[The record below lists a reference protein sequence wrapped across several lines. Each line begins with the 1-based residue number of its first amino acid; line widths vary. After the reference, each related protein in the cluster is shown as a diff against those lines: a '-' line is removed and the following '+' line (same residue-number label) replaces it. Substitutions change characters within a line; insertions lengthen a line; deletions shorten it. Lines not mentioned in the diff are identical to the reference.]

1 MKHALKKAILGSPYT
16 LLSLTSFDFFIFT
29 YLCSFPYLSPFPS
42 FTKMK
47 MIGGNKKDIYPQ
59 KKSENK
65 GKYKGETEN
74 CHVICDYDLC
84 MYVCV

>member
-1 MKHALKKAILGSPYT
+1 
-16 LLSLTSFDFFIFT
+16 
-29 YLCSFPYLSPFPS
+29 
-42 FTKMK
+42 
-47 MIGGNKKDIYPQ
+47 MIGGNKKDIYSQ

-84 MYVCV
+84 MYVCMCMCVNCGIMVLFFSVVS